1 MLFNQ
6 QENKKLTS
14 KTILI
19 TEDFRK
25 KIDKEFN
32 DTFDRLNSLDVIN
45 VKKEDKNKVYI
56 NVIDSVNYK
65 IQRKTN
71 RHKASLDLSR
81 LTFPVIYNEENDT
94 YSLDNFKNHKGI
106 KEDDLEDYIYNL
118 ILREFNTATKLIC
131 MNF

>member
-1 MLFNQ
+1 M
-6 QENKKLTS
+6 
-14 KTILI
+14 
-19 TEDFRK
+19 
-25 KIDKEFN
+25 
-32 DTFDRLNSLDVIN
+32 NSLDVIN

-81 LTFPVIYNEENDT
+81 LTFPVIYNKENNT
-94 YSLDNFKNHKGI
+94 YSLENFKNHKDI

-118 ILREFNTATKLIC
+118 ILKEFNTATKLIC

>member
-6 QENKKLTS
+6 QKNKKLTS

-19 TEDFRK
+19 TEDFRQ

-32 DTFDRLNSLDVIN
+32 DTFDNLNSLDVIN

-65 IQRKTN
+65 IQIDIK
-71 RHKASLDLSR
+71 LPL
-81 LTFPVIYNEENDT
+81 IYQG
-94 YSLDNFKNHKGI
+94 LHF
-106 KEDDLEDYIYNL
+106 L
-118 ILREFNTATKLIC
+118 
-131 MNF
+131 